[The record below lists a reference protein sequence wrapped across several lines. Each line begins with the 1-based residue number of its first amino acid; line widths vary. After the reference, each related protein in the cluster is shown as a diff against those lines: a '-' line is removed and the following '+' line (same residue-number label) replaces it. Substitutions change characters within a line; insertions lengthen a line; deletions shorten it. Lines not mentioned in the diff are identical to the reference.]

1 MSLLKLKKPFTK
13 PFWKLSSHRIPALSL
28 YKTLIKTTKLFPKTI
43 HQKYLFYAIPLDGD
57 KQAYQHIDDLAWGRK
72 GRLREVLDLLER
84 WNGKRVHKLVYD
96 TRTLQSRTADPH
108 SAYKIPLAPT
118 LYTPPKYRIIKKI
131 KWPKK
136 KRPYRKVI
144 RYTITTQLGY
154 KLWRVRGWKQP
165 TWISMMMNKRII
177 KHQKHVDKYQE
188 LLELLDIARHEQR
201 FMRSLDPNLEE
212 EAKGFDEL
220 VLQEMKIHKRYY
232 DNMMKIREKTGF
244 DD

>member
-1 MSLLKLKKPFTK
+1 MFCLSVLSAYLSQLTSVTLTHKLTTVFGIDIFKKSSGE
-13 PFWKLSSHRIPALSL
+13 LSKDEERG
-28 YKTLIKTTKLFPKTI
+28 T
-43 HQKYLFYAIPLDGD
+43 LDGD

-72 GRLREVLDLLER
+72 GRLREVLDL
-84 WNGKRVHKLVYD
+84 KRVHKLVYD

>member
-72 GRLREVLDLLER
+72 GRLREVLDL
-84 WNGKRVHKLVYD
+84 KRVHKLVYD